1 MKLDFSEGLA
11 ESHHVSEWPLVGS
24 DFAQR
29 SAHKDCSEL
38 VDDQDFSN
46 VEGVSPENAELLGS
60 SFPIELSEIF
70 CIADNHHIKDTVICS
85 TYCFRFLFPHFE
97 DLSALTVHHLARSIR
112 VLTEHVHVPVDKVQL
127 LDVITRT
134 ETDGMENFV
143 LVWTDD
149 DYLVRTASNQ
159 FMAEFRVP
167 D

>member
-85 TYCFRFLFPHFE
+85 TDCFRLLFPHFE
-97 DLSALTVHHLARSIR
+97 DLSALTVHHLARSVR
-112 VLTEHVHVPVDKVQL
+112 VLAEHVHVSVDKVQL
-127 LDVITRT
+127 LDVVTRT
-134 ETDGMENFV
+134 ETDCVENFV

-149 DYLVRTASNQ
+149 DYLVRTAGDQ